1 MSDSVSQQDADQ
13 VDAGLFRRG
22 GGRRDPPPPLEPP
35 TGGNPA
41 PKLAE
46 YQMNHPKR
54 GLCLIFNQLWILT
67 SGAGAS
73 GAGASDAGALVLA
86 PLLAPLVLA
95 LWRWRLWCWRLWWLR
110 LWSAPLCWRLLA
122 AGASVVLAPLV
133 LAPLVLAP
141 LVLAPLLWCWRLC
154 AGASG
159 AAPLVLALWCWR
171 LVLAP
176 LVLAPLV
183 LAPLVLA
190 PLVLAP
196 LVLAAP
202 SGAGASGAGAAGALV
217 LASAGASGAGASG
230 AGASVL
236 APLVLAPLVLAPLVL
251 APLTLQQFSV
261 KVTFDPRTG
270 QSTRIGSDVD
280 ADNLEGSAV
289 SNSSASPSCRF
300 AISAAKKIVSV
311 IKETARK
318 DHSNYDCVAVVL
330 LSHGENGAIYGS
342 DGKIKNGEA
351 LPPAAARLLPHSG
364 WQAEAACRG
373 SEYDKGCEVADGDN
387 GTGRDEEDGGKLSRI
402 PLESD
407 FLYFYSTPPGY
418 YSWRNDIQ
426 GSWFIQQLCHVLQR
440 YGDSDELGHLLL
452 MVQQAVAGNYQS
464 NTNDDSTSGMKEI
477 PVSVSTLRKL
487 VYFRRNAEREKL
499 LFCIDWQKASAK
511 KEGRICFRLRAA
523 NMREIGRRV
532 GRPGGATD

>member
-1 MSDSVSQQDADQ
+1 DADQ

-54 GLCLIFNQLWILT
+54 GLCLIFNQ
-67 SGAGAS
+67 
-73 GAGASDAGALVLA
+73 
-86 PLLAPLVLA
+86 
-95 LWRWRLWCWRLWWLR
+95 
-110 LWSAPLCWRLLA
+110 
-122 AGASVVLAPLV
+122 
-133 LAPLVLAP
+133 
-141 LVLAPLLWCWRLC
+141 
-154 AGASG
+154 
-159 AAPLVLALWCWR
+159 
-171 LVLAP
+171 
-176 LVLAPLV
+176 
-183 LAPLVLA
+183 
-190 PLVLAP
+190 
-196 LVLAAP
+196 
-202 SGAGASGAGAAGALV
+202 
-217 LASAGASGAGASG
+217 
-230 AGASVL
+230 
-236 APLVLAPLVLAPLVL
+236 
-251 APLTLQQFSV
+251 
-261 KVTFDPRTG
+261 VTFDPRTG

-280 ADNLEGSAV
+280 ADNLERSFKQLGFSIM
-289 SNSSASPSCRF
+289 PFRDLSCE
-300 AISAAKKIVSV
+300 KIVSV

-342 DGKIKNGEA
+342 DGKIKMEK
-351 LPPAAARLLPHSG
+351 LFRLLRPDYCPTLAG
-364 WQAEAACRG
+364 KPKLFFIQACRG

-487 VYFRRNAEREKL
+487 VYFRRK
-499 LFCIDWQKASAK
+499 
-511 KEGRICFRLRAA
+511 
-523 NMREIGRRV
+523 
-532 GRPGGATD
+532 